1 MIGCQI
7 AHAYGLFSHPKAFKT
22 SPMLIIYEMHSGSI
36 DFLQLKLD
44 AIFFLEMV
52 TVSSSP
58 RPSSAPS
65 SEKIPIETD
74 YLKIAK
80 KGGGHKG

>member
-1 MIGCQI
+1 
-7 AHAYGLFSHPKAFKT
+7 
-22 SPMLIIYEMHSGSI
+22 
-36 DFLQLKLD
+36 
-44 AIFFLEMV
+44 MV

>member
-7 AHAYGLFSHPKAFKT
+7 AHAHGLFSRPKAFKT
-22 SPMLIIYEMHSGSI
+22 SPMFIIYEMHSGSI
-36 DFLQLKLD
+36 DFLHLKLD